1 MHLTLSAVART
12 LPIFMSARSWKPPPQ
27 VAVLWDVD
35 GTLVE
40 STKLAFDATNEVLQ
54 GAGRDAI
61 SVDEYKVG
69 CRYTTPERFNF
80 HLGLPTDENHPDGVE
95 LGQKFDDTY
104 VARVSRETAGLFD
117 GMDRLLR
124 SLSLNGHPQGV
135 LSNACGAYVRAV
147 MTANELDELPGQR
160 IALMKVAKGADEV
173 PQAKPQ
179 PDGLFE
185 CCELLSVAP
194 EDAVYVGDSPSDGKA
209 AKAAGMRSIGVLWGA
224 NPRDKLEDH
233 FDVVRARGLTALDSA
248 RALA

>member
-173 PQAKPQ
+173 PQVTWP
-179 PDGLFE
+179 
-185 CCELLSVAP
+185 
-194 EDAVYVGDSPSDGKA
+194 
-209 AKAAGMRSIGVLWGA
+209 
-224 NPRDKLEDH
+224 N
-233 FDVVRARGLTALDSA
+233 LT
-248 RALA
+248 